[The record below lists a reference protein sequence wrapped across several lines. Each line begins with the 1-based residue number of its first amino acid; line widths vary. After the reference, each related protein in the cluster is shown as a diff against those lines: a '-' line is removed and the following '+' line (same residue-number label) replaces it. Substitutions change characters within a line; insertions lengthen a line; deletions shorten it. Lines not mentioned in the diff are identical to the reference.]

1 MIRAEAV
8 ADVAVG
14 LTRLLRAVRPWRP
27 SVARTIRR
35 YGLTLGA
42 LVEVAALRRPA
53 AVALVD
59 DRGAVTNAELLS
71 AADELTDRLAGKGNR
86 LGVLAA
92 NTRDFVITVAAA
104 ARVGADVT
112 LFSPALPPAELEALI
127 EEERLDLVLPGDAP
141 ASRAIPSGRGR
152 RRGRLVVLT
161 SGTTG
166 PPKGAHRTFRLLQ
179 AIPISTLVHRIP
191 MPAGESMLLT
201 PPLNRGFGLGFL
213 ALGLT
218 FGVTVLLGQTT
229 DDQARLLT
237 EREPALV
244 VGVPPVLAKL
254 ADAVGRQR
262 VRAVVSGAM
271 PLDPEVA
278 ASLGESFGPVFN
290 LYGATEQGW
299 STLATP
305 ADLAAAPGTVGR
317 PAAGVRLHVLD
328 AEHRPV
334 APGVRGQL
342 WVRSTLAFSRYSNG
356 SDRPRLGRLIAS
368 GDRAHRDAQGRYFIH
383 DRLG

>member
-14 LTRLLRAVRPWRP
+14 LGRLLRAVRPWQP
-27 SVARTIRR
+27 NVARTIRR
-35 YGLTLGA
+35 HGLTLGA
-42 LVEVAALRRPA
+42 LVELAALHRPA

-59 DRGAVTNAELLS
+59 ERGAVTSSELL
-71 AADELTDRLAGKGNR
+71 AASDELADRLAGKGVR
-86 LGVLAA
+86 LGVLAG
-92 NTRDFVITVAAA
+92 NTRDFVVAVAAA
-104 ARVGADVT
+104 TRIGADVT
-112 LFSPALPPAELEALI
+112 LLNPALPPAELEAI
-127 EEERLDLVLPGDAP
+127 VEEERLDLILPGDTP
-141 ASRAIPSGRGR
+141 ASRTSPRATER

-166 PPKGAHRTFRLLQ
+166 PPKGTHRTFRLQQ

-191 MPAGESMLLT
+191 LPAGESMLVT
-201 PPLNRGFGLGFL
+201 PPLCRGFGLGFL

-218 FGVTVLLGQTT
+218 FGLTVLLAQTTEGQT
-229 DDQARLLT
+229 RLLN
-237 EREPALV
+237 EHAPALV

-254 ADAVGRQR
+254 PGRHD
-262 VRAVVSGAM
+262 VRAVISGAM
-271 PLDPEVA
+271 PLDPALA
-278 ASLGESFGPVFN
+278 ADLGARLGPVFN

-334 APGVRGQL
+334 ANGELGQL
-342 WVRSTLAFSRYSNG
+342 WVRSTLAFSRYTNG

-368 GDRAHRDAQGRYFIH
+368 GDLAHRDERGRYFVH
-383 DRLG
+383 GRVG